1 MFSSNFG
8 ISYETR
14 YCIVLKI
21 FNEKNIPGGISAIST
36 RIMKSFL
43 FTAVT
48 FSSWQNS
55 VSDSYDDIVSTCSSP
70 FWVTNGLDSL
80 SILRSFTFRGSSSS
94 AKLLGTEKMD
104 GGSTGILDIFH
115 DQYWLLIY

>member
-48 FSSWQNS
+48 FSS
-55 VSDSYDDIVSTCSSP
+55 
-70 FWVTNGLDSL
+70 
-80 SILRSFTFRGSSSS
+80 
-94 AKLLGTEKMD
+94 
-104 GGSTGILDIFH
+104 
-115 DQYWLLIY
+115 